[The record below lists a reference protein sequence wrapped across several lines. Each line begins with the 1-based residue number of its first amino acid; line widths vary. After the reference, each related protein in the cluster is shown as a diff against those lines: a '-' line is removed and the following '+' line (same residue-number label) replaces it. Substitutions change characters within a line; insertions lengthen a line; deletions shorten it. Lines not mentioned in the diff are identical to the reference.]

1 MLPAGIPPMK
11 AILEFNL
18 PEEQHEHQDA
28 LQGPEWK
35 YAVSELSGYLR
46 GQIKHADH
54 TAEEYRMLEAVHERL
69 YKILEDRGL
78 DLY

>member
-1 MLPAGIPPMK
+1 MK

-28 LQGPEWK
+28 IQGSQWK
-35 YAVSELSGYLR
+35 LAMGGLISYLR
-46 GQIKHADH
+46 NEIKHVDH
-54 TAEEYRMLEAVHERL
+54 TAEEYD
-69 YKILEDRGL
+69 ILHKVREEMSGILKERGL